1 MPIKPRKSRQKS
13 RAAKSTRPGR
23 NGGRLNSGGT
33 FAGAGRPPDEFK
45 QKMAAIASSDEALAY
60 LDECVKGEHG
70 PQVAIAA
77 HKYSA
82 DRGYGQPT
90 QEVEVTERRWVAE
103 YPEPVKDTEEW
114 IERYGPMLH
123 RGGSSPAP

>member
-1 MPIKPRKSRQKS
+1 MPMKPQKSRSKS

-45 QKMAAIASSDEALAY
+45 RKMAAIASSDAAFEY
-60 LDECVKGEHG
+60 LRECVTGVHG
-70 PQVAIAA
+70 PQAA
-77 HKYSA
+77 LAAQRYAA

-90 QEVEVTERRWVAE
+90 RQHDV
-103 YPEPVKDTEEW
+103 
-114 IERYGPMLH
+114 IH
-123 RGGSSPAP
+123 R